1 MEFTSTSST
10 KQTPSAVKFPRASCS
25 KRTIAKKLV
34 KWIVDVLTQGK
45 GRKTKKIIG
54 KLKLSFGWRHGKK
67 KKTYKKYTEK

>member
-1 MEFTSTSST
+1 M
-10 KQTPSAVKFPRASCS
+10 
-25 KRTIAKKLV
+25 

-67 KKTYKKYTEK
+67 KTHTKNIPKNNPILINQTQGIDRHSRGLIDNTFH